1 VTGYEWL
8 RAYTAL
14 SRTGVITDEI
24 RACEEAWGKAWLGD
38 PSAIERIRRVPS
50 YDAYARALRSL
61 LKFPLTVY
69 RVTSLR
75 AYEEWKAGNFRRPV
89 STTLSLDLACLY
101 MEIFPEPEPQVL
113 VEGQVSRPDAIVM
126 RGRIE
131 GYELVIDS
139 GFVEPVEVRVL
150 G

>member
-14 SRTGVITDEI
+14 ARTGVITDEI
-24 RACEEAWGKAWLGD
+24 RACEEAWGNAWFGD
-38 PSAIERIRRVPS
+38 PSAIERIRLVPS

-69 RVTSLR
+69 RVTSLKS
-75 AYEEWKAGNFRRPV
+75 YEEWRAGTFRRPV

-101 MEIFPEPEPQVL
+101 MEMFPEPEPQVL
-113 VEGQVSRPDAIVM
+113 IEGRVSRPDAIIM

-131 GYELVIDS
+131 GYELVVDS
-139 GFVEPVEVRVL
+139 ACVEPVEVRVL

>member
-14 SRTGVITDEI
+14 ARTGVVTDEI
-24 RACEEAWGKAWLGD
+24 RACEEAWGNTWFGD
-38 PSAIERIRRVPS
+38 PSAIERIRRLPS
-50 YDAYARALRSL
+50 YEAYARALRSL
-61 LKFPLTVY
+61 LNFPLTVY
-69 RVTSLR
+69 RVTSLQS
-75 AYEEWKAGNFRRPV
+75 YEEWKAGRFKGPV

-101 MEIFPEPEPQVL
+101 MEMFPEPEPQVL
-113 VEGQVSRPDAIVM
+113 IEGRVSRPDAIVM

-139 GFVEPVEVRVL
+139 EFVEPVEVRVL